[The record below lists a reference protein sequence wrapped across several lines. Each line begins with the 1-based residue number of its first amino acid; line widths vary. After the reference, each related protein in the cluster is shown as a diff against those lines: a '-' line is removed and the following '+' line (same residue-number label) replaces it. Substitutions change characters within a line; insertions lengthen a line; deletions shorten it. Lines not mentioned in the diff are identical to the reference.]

1 MIDKEYKTKS
11 KDIVIGYFSGSI
23 SHNPDFELIENSLIK
38 ILKKFKNVK
47 ILLVGNL
54 KLLESFNEF
63 SEQIIKQ
70 EFVDWKLL
78 PEIISN
84 IDINLAQLVNII
96 FMKKKVIINGSKLH

>member
-1 MIDKEYKTKS
+1 M
-11 KDIVIGYFSGSI
+11 
-23 SHNPDFELIENSLIK
+23 IENSLIK

-63 SEQIIKQ
+63 SEQIINQ
-70 EFVDWKLL
+70 EFKDWKLL

>member
-1 MIDKEYKTKS
+1 M
-11 KDIVIGYFSGSI
+11 
-23 SHNPDFELIENSLIK
+23 IENSLIK
-38 ILKKFKNVK
+38 ILKKFKNVN
-47 ILLVGNL
+47 ILIVGNL
-54 KLLESFNEF
+54 KLPESFNEF

>member
-1 MIDKEYKTKS
+1 M
-11 KDIVIGYFSGSI
+11 
-23 SHNPDFELIENSLIK
+23 IENSLIK
-38 ILKKFKNVK
+38 ILKNFKNVK

>member
-1 MIDKEYKTKS
+1 M
-11 KDIVIGYFSGSI
+11 
-23 SHNPDFELIENSLIK
+23 IENSLIK

>member
-1 MIDKEYKTKS
+1 M
-11 KDIVIGYFSGSI
+11 
-23 SHNPDFELIENSLIK
+23 IENSLIK

-84 IDINLAQLVNII
+84 IDINSAQLVNII

>member
-1 MIDKEYKTKS
+1 M
-11 KDIVIGYFSGSI
+11 
-23 SHNPDFELIENSLIK
+23 IENSLIK

-47 ILLVGNL
+47 ILIVGNL
-54 KLLESFNEF
+54 KLPESFNEF